1 MQLSRILPYFIIEVE
16 SFYLNSNEQLQHFG
30 GLKDQLE
37 VCLTWSRL
45 LAGIP
50 ILITK
55 GRVQKKK
62 KNNGLC
68 H

>member
-50 ILITK
+50 ILITNGISKFK
-55 GRVQKKK
+55 GFQ
-62 KNNGLC
+62 
-68 H
+68 